1 MNDVQSFKFM
11 RSFAVAMEELND
23 KQKKDF
29 LLAIINYVF
38 YDESPEFK
46 GKLKLAWILVEP
58 ILTKSK
64 HNSHPKENE

>member
-1 MNDVQSFKFM
+1 MNNIQSFKFM
-11 RSFAVAMEELND
+11 KSFAVAMEELND

-29 LLAIINYVF
+29 LLAIVQYVF
-38 YDESPEFK
+38 YDEVPIFR

-64 HNSHPKENE
+64 NNSHTN